1 MATASAAA
9 KAATKSSPAP
19 KMPVWV
25 WEGRTKTGETRRG
38 EVEAADETSVQQRL
52 RAMALSNVKIR
63 KKPISINFKMPG
75 FGGIGQ
81 KDLVIFTRQFATMID
96 AGLPLVQCLD
106 ILAGQLDN
114 MAFREVLSKVKMKVE
129 SGSTL
134 ADSLAEHPKVFDTL
148 YTQLVAAGEIGGIL
162 DTILNRLAQYIEKA
176 EKLKSKV
183 KGAMVYPS
191 IVLIVAVG
199 VTVVLLLF
207 VTPTFEKMFKDFG
220 GAMPVPTQ
228 IVIDLSA
235 WLQHN
240 IGYLVGFVIAAVIGF
255 RAWVNWPKGRVQW
268 DSFVIRTPIFGPL
281 VRKVA
286 VARFTRTLGTM
297 ISSGVPI
304 LDALE
309 VVAKTAGN
317 AVVEKAIRYT
327 KEKIA
332 EGKTI
337 VQPLSETKVF
347 PSMVVQMIGVGEA
360 TGAMD
365 QMLTKIADFYDDE
378 VDAAVAALTSLIE
391 PVMMVFLGGIVGG
404 FLVAM
409 YLPIFS
415 IAGAIK

>member
-1 MATASAAA
+1 
-9 KAATKSSPAP
+9 
-19 KMPVWV
+19 
-25 WEGRTKTGETRRG
+25 
-38 EVEAADETSVQQRL
+38 
-52 RAMALSNVKIR
+52 
-63 KKPISINFKMPG
+63 
-75 FGGIGQ
+75 
-81 KDLVIFTRQFATMID
+81 
-96 AGLPLVQCLD
+96 
-106 ILAGQLDN
+106 
-114 MAFREVLSKVKMKVE
+114 
-129 SGSTL
+129 
-134 ADSLAEHPKVFDTL
+134 
-148 YTQLVAAGEIGGIL
+148 
-162 DTILNRLAQYIEKA
+162 
-176 EKLKSKV
+176 
-183 KGAMVYPS
+183 
-191 IVLIVAVG
+191 
-199 VTVVLLLF
+199 VVLLLF

-220 GAMPVPTQ
+220 GAMPTPTQ
-228 IVIDLSA
+228 IVIDLSK
-235 WLQHN
+235 WLQHY
-240 IGYLVGFVIAAVIGF
+240 IGYLVAFIIGAVIAF
-255 RAWVNWPKGRVQW
+255 RAWVQWPRGRVQW

-347 PSMVVQMIGVGEA
+347 PPMVVQMIGVGEA

-391 PVMMVFLGGIVGG
+391 PVMMVFLGGVVGG
-404 FLVAM
+404 FLIAM

-415 IAGAIK
+415 IAGAVK